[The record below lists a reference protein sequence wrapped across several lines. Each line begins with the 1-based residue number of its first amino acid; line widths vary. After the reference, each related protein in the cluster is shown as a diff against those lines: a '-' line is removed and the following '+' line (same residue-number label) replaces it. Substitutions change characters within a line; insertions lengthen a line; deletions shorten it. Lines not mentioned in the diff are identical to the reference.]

1 MEAIQ
6 EQDGTAGTT
15 TEETI
20 QYGESGG
27 TTPIL

>member
-6 EQDGTAGTT
+6 EDGTGTT

-20 QYGESGG
+20 QYSEAGG

>member
-1 MEAIQ
+1 MRAIH
-6 EQDGTAGTT
+6 EDDTGTT

>member
-1 MEAIQ
+1 MEAIH
-6 EQDGTAGTT
+6 EDGTGTRT

>member
-1 MEAIQ
+1 MEAIH
-6 EQDGTAGTT
+6 EDGTGTT